1 MFVLESTYKRLQER
15 YRTLDRYNDQLLE
28 RWNQVVRKINAKGGD
43 DFLENGTLAPA
54 NPFSQ
59 EDIRRLISLCH
70 PDKHDGKKIAVEM
83 TQKLLSLKE

>member
-1 MFVLESTYKRLQER
+1 MFVLESTYKKLQER
-15 YRTLDRYNDQLLE
+15 YRTLDRFNDDLLE

-43 DFLENGTLAPA
+43 AFLENGSLAAP

-70 PDKHDGKKIAVEM
+70 PDKHDGKQIAVEM

>member
-1 MFVLESTYKRLQER
+1 MFVLESTYKRLQAR
-15 YRTLDRYNDQLLE
+15 YRELDHFNDRLLE
-28 RWNQVVRKINAKGGD
+28 KWNRVVQQINAKGGD
-43 DFLENGTLAPA
+43 AFLEKGTLAAP

-70 PDKHDGKKIAVEM
+70 PDKHDGKPMAVEM

>member
-1 MFVLESTYKRLQER
+1 MFVLESTYKKLLAR
-15 YRTLDRYNDQLLE
+15 YRELDRFNDRLLE
-28 RWNQVVRKINAKGGD
+28 QWNQVVKQINAKGGD
-43 DFLENGTLAPA
+43 RFLEQGSLAPA